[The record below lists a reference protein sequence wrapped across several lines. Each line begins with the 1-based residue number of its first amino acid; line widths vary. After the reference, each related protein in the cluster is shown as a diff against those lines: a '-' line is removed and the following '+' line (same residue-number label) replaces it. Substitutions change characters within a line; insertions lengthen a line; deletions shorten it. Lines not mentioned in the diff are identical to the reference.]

1 MEDRDEV
8 PFCGGKCCGW
18 FHCYCTGT
26 SLAQYEAI
34 QAQVRST
41 DEPALFFCLLCTK
54 HVHREEVKELR
65 STIAALKKEVD
76 QLRDAVKR
84 CKLTTVQEKSKSY
97 ADATLSDIH
106 STAPSRTKVKVSGD
120 FGGGHCEGRGGRGG
134 RGGRRGGGRWSN
146 QSVAVSVERP
156 MSARNGESAPQREV
170 VSGAT
175 RVWGTLK
182 SF

>member
-1 MEDRDEV
+1 MPPKRTQSKGKSSSSEQCRLCCQKVTEDRDEV
-8 PFCGGKCCGW
+8 LFCGGKCRGW
-18 FHCYCTGT
+18 FHRYCAGI

-106 STAPSRTKVKVSGD
+106 STAPSRTKVKI
-120 FGGGHCEGRGGRGG
+120 GRAH
-134 RGGRRGGGRWSN
+134 
-146 QSVAVSVERP
+146 V
-156 MSARNGESAPQREV
+156 
-170 VSGAT
+170 
-175 RVWGTLK
+175 
-182 SF
+182 